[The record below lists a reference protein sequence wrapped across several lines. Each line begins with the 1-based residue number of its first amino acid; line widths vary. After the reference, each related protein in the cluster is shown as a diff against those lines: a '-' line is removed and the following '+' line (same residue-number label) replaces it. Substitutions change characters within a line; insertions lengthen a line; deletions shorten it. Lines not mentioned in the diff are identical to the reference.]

1 MFADCG
7 NLTWTGNIKGL
18 TITEMKQETRDIL
31 GEVHRL
37 HRIHPWTE
45 NLSNKR
51 QKQDANYN
59 YNSLTGH

>member
-31 GEVHRL
+31 G
-37 HRIHPWTE
+37 
-45 NLSNKR
+45 
-51 QKQDANYN
+51 
-59 YNSLTGH
+59 